1 MLNYEESKTFNHFTH
16 LITVVILYNLY
27 YYYLYLMYWKWK
39 WSCSA
44 VSDSLQPMDGSLPGC
59 EIHRIFQARI
69 LEWAA
74 ISFSRGSSQ
83 TRDRT
88 WVSCIA
94 DRRFTVLNCIAW
106 GHIYSLESASGGRG
120 SRWQQEE
127 HFAPGH
133 WVEIRELWN
142 IDTPTHHPQ
151 GGRPDPF
158 REQSMRVGAARCHLL
173 AHSLLLLGS
182 SPPAIFTASI
192 KCH

>member
-1 MLNYEESKTFNHFTH
+1 M
-16 LITVVILYNLY
+16 
-27 YYYLYLMYWKWK
+27 
-39 WSCSA
+39 
-44 VSDSLQPMDGSLPGC
+44 
-59 EIHRIFQARI
+59 

-83 TRDRT
+83 TRDGT

-94 DRRFTVLNCIAW
+94 S
-106 GHIYSLESASGGRG
+106 GHIYSLESDSGERG
-120 SRWQQEE
+120 SWWQQEE

-182 SPPAIFTASI
+182 VYMLNFVYTFTLWRTSLLLPNIISFMIADMCTGFSVNI
-192 KCH
+192 NFQLIWVKYQGQWLSDQTWLFDPFLFAQYSHTH